1 MNDMFLEKAS
11 LADCAKALKSQRGGG
26 WLANSQAAC
35 ISRFLASKSEHDK
48 GALLRELVR
57 LNDGNLRIAHHPE
70 LEAVSTHT
78 LSEFGLSKKC
88 KDGIAS
94 LLVSHHEDSR
104 EHPIIKRLVK
114 AGRLQS
120 TSRRPYEPAVG
131 DGLLARLTHF
141 SSYRT
146 PTQKA
151 AARAVLTMPSG
162 GSLMITMPTGAGKSL
177 LFHLASLWWN
187 EGKSAET
194 TCAFVIVP
202 TVSLALDHEIS
213 AQDFPELRG
222 SRALTSDLDSEEYQD
237 ILLAFRRGEVPL
249 LFLSPEA
256 ALNRAKS
263 QLLEAAK
270 PPCEKESNQQT
281 KLSALFVDEAHII
294 ESWGRSFR
302 PDFQQLPSLIRDIK
316 KLNPELRT
324 ILLSATVNE
333 SARNHLE
340 KSYAS
345 GDFLSIDAQVPRYEF
360 DWLVQ
365 KVKSREERVQLL
377 LRALTRLPRPCI
389 VYTTLKKD
397 AAELYQRL
405 AHDYQRIALFTGDTS
420 GDDRKKI
427 VSDWSEGRL
436 DLVIATSAF
445 GLGINKQDVRAV
457 VHACLPEN
465 ASRYYQE
472 VGRGGRDGFQ
482 AISLCLWCEE
492 DINVIHNITS
502 SEWLTQE
509 TGVEHWLA
517 LLKEAQRE
525 SRIHLEPQ
533 TGRHTAVLDLDS
545 APVRL
550 GRHTG
555 ERNREWKRSLLTL
568 MQRAGA
574 LEVLNTRH
582 RLEAEPSDRDKEFWL
597 VRVLDSEIL
606 SEKTDLQ
613 SVFEK
618 RTRES
623 DKFRSGQR
631 RLEEI
636 FKTIESRC
644 LLDALYEEVESSAP
658 PVPFCGRCD
667 WCIDA
672 HVEPPEHLDFGG
684 LTSTWPPRRSR
695 RQFFVPGIHLMELDT
710 PDDYISLDSVIE
722 KLTTLGFQ
730 QYIVPDIMTHQ
741 IQETL
746 GKCAG
751 LGLILNYSMVIRQ
764 GWEIARMSTVVLMP
778 KKKLPVNQDVL
789 WWLTQKAEEYP
800 EMTWMLVADPDIRY
814 GQRHLSVLSQLEPFN
829 ESKLD
834 KLSRKETIVL

>member
-1 MNDMFLEKAS
+1 MDDVFVAEGC
-11 LADCAKALKSQRGGG
+11 LADCAKALKNRGNAR
-26 WLANSQAAC
+26 WVANSQADC
-35 ISRFLASKSEHDK
+35 ILRFLSASSQHDK

-57 LNDGNLRIAHHPE
+57 LNDGSLKTTHYPE
-70 LEAVSTHT
+70 IESVSAHT
-78 LSEFGLSKKC
+78 LSEFGLSKRC
-88 KDGIAS
+88 KDGIAN
-94 LLVSHHEDSR
+94 LLISHHEDSK
-104 EHPIIKRLVK
+104 EHPIIKRLVE
-114 AGRLQS
+114 AGRLHS
-120 TSRRPYEPAVG
+120 YSRRPYEPAVG
-131 DGLLARLTHF
+131 DGLLTRLTHF

-151 AARAVLTMPSG
+151 AARAVLTMPAG

-187 EGKSAET
+187 EGKSTET
-194 TCAFVIVP
+194 TCAIVIVP

-213 AQDFPELRG
+213 ARDFHELRG
-222 SRALTSDLDSEEYQD
+222 SRALTSDLEAEEYED

-263 QLLEAAK
+263 HILEAAK
-270 PPCEKESNQQT
+270 PPCEKEKNQQT
-281 KLSALFVDEAHII
+281 KLTALFVDEAHII

-324 ILLSATVNE
+324 ILLSATINE

-340 KSYAS
+340 KSYAT
-345 GDFLSIDAQVPRYEF
+345 GEYLSIDAQVPRYEF

-365 KVKSREERVQLL
+365 KVRSREERLEIL
-377 LRALTRLPRPCI
+377 LRALNRLPRPCI

-397 AAELYQRL
+397 AAKLYQRL
-405 AHDYQRIALFTGDTS
+405 AENYQRIALFTGDTS

-427 VSDWSEGRL
+427 VADWSEGQL

-482 AISLCLWCEE
+482 SIALCLWCEE
-492 DINVIHNITS
+492 DLNIIQNITS
-502 SEWLTQE
+502 SEWLTQDK
-509 TGVEHWLA
+509 GIEHWLA
-517 LLKEAQRE
+517 MLKDAKLEH
-525 SRIHLEPQ
+525 RIQWEQQ
-533 TGRHTAVLDLDS
+533 TGRQTAVMNIDS

-550 GRHTG
+550 GSHTG
-555 ERNREWKRSLLTL
+555 EHNREWKRSLLTL
-568 MQRAGA
+568 MQRAGD

-582 RLEAEPSDRDKEFWL
+582 RIEAEKSDNKDEFWL
-597 VRVLDSEIL
+597 VRVLNPEIL
-606 SEKTDLQ
+606 SESTKLK

-623 DKFRSGQR
+623 AKFRSGQR

-636 FKTIESRC
+636 FKTMGTRC
-644 LLDALYEEVESSAP
+644 LLEALYEEVESNAP
-658 PVPFCGRCD
+658 PIPFCGRCD
-667 WCIDA
+667 WCIGA
-672 HVEPPEHLDFGG
+672 GVEPPEHLDFGG
-684 LTSTWPPRRSR
+684 LNSTWPPRDSR
-695 RQFFVPGIHLMELDT
+695 RPSFVPGIHLMELDT
-710 PDDYISLDSVIE
+710 PDDCNSIDSIIQ

-730 QYIVPDIMTHQ
+730 QYIVPDTMTRQ
-741 IQETL
+741 VQEML

-764 GWEIARMSTVVLMP
+764 GWELARMSTVVLMP
-778 KKKLPVNQDVL
+778 KKLPVNQDVL
-789 WWLTQKAEEYP
+789 WWLTQKAEEFT
-800 EMTWMLVADPDIRY
+800 EMTWMLVADPEVRH

-829 ESKLD
+829 ESKLA
-834 KLSRKETIVL
+834 KLSRKEISVL